1 METDDGLWQESVQKK
16 YIKGVPVCLI
26 QNKMSDSLVWSDLL
40 KIRHIYMAGRAY
52 KLNNGK
58 LISFWLDVW
67 LDDKPICQQYPIL
80 YDLTMIKD
88 NSVWDAAQANW
99 VIQFM
104 IRLPPMIKNIWYEL
118 ANRLNQ
124 VVLNEEKDQVV
135 WKWTTSKM
143 FTVKYVYNQLI
154 KSDNGPAYSIIW
166 SAKLPEKTRF
176 SCGLWLKDLLLQKTR

>member
-1 METDDGLWQESVQKK
+1 MIKTGQEGVKVTSMDKILKVYVEKK
-16 YIKGVPVCLI
+16 EGVLVCLI

-104 IRLPPMIKNIWYEL
+104 IRLPPMIK
-118 ANRLNQ
+118 
-124 VVLNEEKDQVV
+124 
-135 WKWTTSKM
+135 
-143 FTVKYVYNQLI
+143 KYLV
-154 KSDNGPAYSIIW
+154 
-166 SAKLPEKTRF
+166 
-176 SCGLWLKDLLLQKTR
+176 